1 MKRAILLLLCLSL
14 LFTGCARPSFTEPG
28 IFYYHRTDTAY
39 RGSEGVVA
47 PETRELAGISD
58 DLKTLLSLYCEGPRD
73 PALESPLPSDAAV
86 LGHTLYNQVLTL
98 RFNDSLSEL
107 TGVELTVAA
116 GCLARTFLPLTGAT
130 TLVLTADGGFL
141 NGETSLRVTL
151 EDLNFQD
158 DSLDLLHAEFPVYYA
173 SPDRR
178 YLIKETISLRHTAPE
193 ELPMY
198 LLEQLL
204 TPPAGTTLRSALP
217 SGTYFNSVTV
227 ENGLCTVDV
236 SEEFD
241 SRRFY
246 SMSAQSLSLL
256 SIVNTMT
263 ALEEIDRVEI
273 TVEGKLLIRY
283 GALALPGPLVLDER
297 YVGPV
302 RTALGEIEAVLYLVH
317 GSEGLLI
324 PIPARLRPGA
334 SSTIPELVVKSLLS
348 DPGTNGIRSCISP
361 GTRLLS
367 AKVDDGICT
376 VDLSGEYLNQPENLD
391 WSNRVLVASLCA
403 IEGVNGVKILVNGSV
418 PAEFEGIWNGI
429 LTPIDTWFL

>member
-1 MKRAILLLLCLSL
+1 MKRTLLLLLCLSL
-14 LFTGCARPSFTEPG
+14 LFTGCAKDSFTVPG

-73 PALESPLPSDAAV
+73 PALESPLPSDAVV

-98 RFNDSLSEL
+98 RFNESLSKL
-107 TGVELTVAA
+107 SGVELTVAA
-116 GCLARTFLPLTGAT
+116 GCLARTFLPLTGAH
-130 TLVLTADGGFL
+130 TLILTADGGFL
-141 NGETSLRVTL
+141 NGDTSLTVTL
-151 EDLNFQD
+151 ADLNFQD
-158 DSLDLLHAEFPVYYA
+158 DSMNLLHAEFPVYYT
-173 SPDRR
+173 SSDRR
-178 YLIKETISLRHTAPE
+178 YLMKETVSVRHTAPE

-198 LLEQLL
+198 LLEQLQ

-217 SGTYFNSVTV
+217 VGTRFNSVTV

-246 SMSAQSLSLL
+246 SMSAQCLSLL
-256 SIVNTMT
+256 SIVNTLT

-273 TVEGKLLIRY
+273 TVEGKFLIRY
-283 GALALPGPLVLDER
+283 GALSIPGPLLMDER
-297 YVGPV
+297 CVGPV
-302 RTALGEIEAVLYLVH
+302 RTALGEMEAVLYLVH

-324 PIPARLRPGA
+324 PIPARLRPGT

-348 DPGTNGIRSCISP
+348 DTGTNGIRSCISP

-376 VDLSGEYLNQPENLD
+376 VDLSGEYLDQPENLD
-391 WSNRVLVASLCA
+391 WANRVLVASLCT
-403 IEGVNGVKILVNGSV
+403 IEGVTGVKILVNGSV
-418 PAEFEGIWNGI
+418 PAEFEGTWNGI
-429 LTPIDTWFL
+429 LTPNDTWFL

>member
-1 MKRAILLLLCLSL
+1 MKRTLLLLLCLSL

-47 PETRELAGISD
+47 PETRELVGISD

-73 PALESPLPSDAAV
+73 PALESPLPSDAVV

-98 RFNDSLSEL
+98 RFNDSLSKL

-130 TLVLTADGGFL
+130 TLVLTADGAFL
-141 NGETSLRVTL
+141 NGDTSLRITL

-204 TPPAGTTLRSALP
+204 TPPVGTTLRSALP
-217 SGTYFNSVTV
+217 SGTRFNSVTV

-263 ALEEIDRVEI
+263 ALEDIDRVEI

-283 GALALPGPLVLDER
+283 GALSIPDPLVLDER
-297 YVGPV
+297 CVGPV

-334 SSTIPELVVKSLLS
+334 STTIPELVVKSLLS

-361 GTRLLS
+361 STRLLS

-403 IEGVNGVKILVNGSV
+403 IEGVTGVKILVNGSV
-418 PAEFEGIWNGI
+418 PAEFEGTWNGI